1 MKTKIFALV
10 AAFFMLMGGSAWAQ
24 ADVKGDVNGDGVVNE
39 QDIAAILAIMAKNNG
54 VAEKT
59 KYYWYVGF
67 MRTSDTEDITKLLQT
82 VDGQNPT
89 SSSTGPSQLVI
100 PTGTGDRIV
109 YIYPEVWGTPNI
121 VDNTGYG
128 TGDTKYEEFGWPTPV
143 GYKALEWDGDHAV
156 RGKTL
161 YITWTK

>member
-1 MKTKIFALV
+1 MKKKILSLL
-10 AAFFMLMGGSAWAQ
+10 AAFFMLFGTSAMAQ
-24 ADVKGDVNGDGVVNE
+24 VDSTLKGDVNGDGVVDMADIVAVIKIMQE
-39 QDIAAILAIMAKNNG
+39 TQD
-54 VAEKT
+54 V

-67 MRTSDTEDITKLLQT
+67 MKTSDTEDITKLLQT

-89 SSSTGPSQLVI
+89 TSSTGPSQLVI

-128 TGDTKYEEFGWPTPV
+128 TGDTKYEEEGWPTPA